1 MDENRYAN
9 ELLFRMEQL
18 LYHELSGCAPW
29 KTELVGIDLIQSQ
42 DIAGSNEN
50 EIISSCIA
58 RIKAAGLVEDIAYS
72 ISGNDILLRIE
83 IKGCRHMLKE
93 TLLTQSGIKP
103 YNCLVANMILDQL
116 IEKLGYATTY
126 VADLALDESSG
137 QCVVKAAIYATPEKI
152 GAVSEWPKD

>member
-29 KTELVGIDLIQSQ
+29 KTELVGIDFIQSK

-50 EIISSCIA
+50 EIIVACIEQM
-58 RIKAAGLVEDIAYS
+58 KAAGLIEDIAYS
-72 ISGNDILLRIE
+72 IGCNDILLRLE
-83 IKGCRHMLKE
+83 IRGCRHMLKE
-93 TLLTQSGIKP
+93 TLLRQSGIKP
-103 YNCLVANMILDQL
+103 YNCLVANMILDQI

-126 VADLALDESSG
+126 VADLVPDASTG
-137 QCVVKAAIYATPEKI
+137 KCVVKAAIYVTPAKI